1 MAGVSFHG
9 IMTRKG
15 TQGIVEGAAQVTS
28 SASSRVAVP
37 TRCTRARLASRPPPL
52 FLIMAD
58 MEVDPPA
65 AAPAK
70 KDDEKKRFEV
80 KKVRLFNNLNTDP
93 RLIETRVPLFGT
105 L

>member
-1 MAGVSFHG
+1 MAGASFHG
-9 IMTRKG
+9 IMARKG
-15 TQGIVEGAAQVTS
+15 TKVIVEGAAQVTS

-80 KKVRLFNNLNTDP
+80 KKVRAFVAI
-93 RLIETRVPLFGT
+93 RRRSC
-105 L
+105 